1 LLLQYRTGGFDKGD
15 SRFRTG
21 GHMFREIRRLQE
33 EDGEHAN
40 FSKVARNRLGAVLVH
55 QRGLGHSKRSFTIQ

>member
-1 LLLQYRTGGFDKGD
+1 
-15 SRFRTG
+15 
-21 GHMFREIRRLQE
+21 MFREIRRLQE